1 MRRILTAATP
11 VALILITFLALVAC
25 ATTST
30 RITES
35 WANPE
40 VKAPLAFDK
49 VFVLLVG
56 KDHDMR
62 VQVEGAIAARL
73 QRAGLTGVPANMSVL
88 DKDLKDQARVKDQL
102 SQIHVDGVI
111 VIRYL
116 GTSERTQYVS
126 TSSSYWGAY
135 PEFWGYY
142 NWAWPT
148 VWDPGYYVTDTFVK
162 VETRI
167 YDLRTGKLIW
177 GGMSQ
182 TMNPRD
188 AQAAANELAQT
199 VGAALRKDG
208 LIK

>member
-1 MRRILTAATP
+1 MG
-11 VALILITFLALVAC
+11 AC

-49 VFVLLVG
+49 VFVLLVS
-56 KDHDMR
+56 KNNDMR
-62 VQVEGAIAARL
+62 VQVEGAIAALL
-73 QRAGLTGVPANMSVL
+73 QQGGLTGVPANLSIPDDV
-88 DKDLKDQARVKDQL
+88 LKDREKVKAQL
-102 SQIHVDGVI
+102 GQIHVDGV
-111 VIRYL
+111 VVMRYL
-116 GTSERTQYVS
+116 GTTERTQYVS
-126 TSSSYWGAY
+126 TSPLFWSAY
-135 PEFWGYY
+135 PDFWGYY
-142 NWAWPT
+142 AYAYPT
-148 VWDPGYYVTDTFVK
+148 VWDPGYDVTDTYVK

-167 YDLRTGKLIW
+167 YDLRTDKLVW

-188 AQAAANELAQT
+188 AQASARELAQT